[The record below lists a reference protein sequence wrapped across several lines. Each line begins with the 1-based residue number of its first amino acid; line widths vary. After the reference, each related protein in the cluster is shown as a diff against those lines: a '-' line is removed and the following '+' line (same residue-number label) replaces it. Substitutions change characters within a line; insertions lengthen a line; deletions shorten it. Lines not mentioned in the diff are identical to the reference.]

1 MCGKQK
7 KISHRDLRYISSI
20 ESYHQIKEN
29 YIFTLEGKTTLS
41 NKITPF
47 FDGTIYLS
55 MYQNDSTT
63 KIISDTFP
71 PSCYDMNVS
80 FRVILK

>member
-29 YIFTLEGKTTLS
+29 YIFTLEDNSKITLS
-41 NKITPF
+41 NKIAPF
-47 FDGTIYLS
+47 FDGTIYQS

-63 KIISDTFP
+63 K
-71 PSCYDMNVS
+71 
-80 FRVILK
+80 